1 MERLVNLDLAYYV
14 TTDEGRGAIPK
25 KIYQLENKGRKKAE
39 RMSLKDHFDSLVAE
53 MDPAEIMAWLSRF
66 KEHGLRLRFTVEMV
80 VKDEGRKILGKV
92 VGIWVDY
99 KNKRGFPRPDGEF
112 LP

>member
-1 MERLVNLDLAYYV
+1 M
-14 TTDEGRGAIPK
+14 
-25 KIYQLENKGRKKAE
+25 
-39 RMSLKDHFDSLVAE
+39 KDRFDSLVDE
-53 MDPAEIMAWLSRF
+53 MGPAEIMAWLSRF

-99 KNKRGFPRPDGEF
+99 KNKREF
-112 LP
+112 RVLTASFYHSKAHLGHILRDVDSKKGHVPHS